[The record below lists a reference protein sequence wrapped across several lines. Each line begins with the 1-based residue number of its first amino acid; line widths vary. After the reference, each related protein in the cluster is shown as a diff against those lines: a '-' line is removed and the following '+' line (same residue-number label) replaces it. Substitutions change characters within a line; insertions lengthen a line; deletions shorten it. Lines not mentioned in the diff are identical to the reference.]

1 MTQTGQKKR
10 RGVRVDRYLFL
21 FVSVLLIGLFIKN
34 AAEASNYVRGAL
46 ALCAETVVPSIFP
59 CTVASGIFVALGGGG
74 FLGRA
79 LGRPMRFL
87 FGLSGNGAAVLLL
100 GWFCGF
106 PVGAVT
112 GATLLRRGELERGEL
127 DSLLLFSGIPSPA
140 FVISAVGENLLGDRR
155 LGLLLWLSCLA
166 SSVAVGAVTRKKGAS
181 PEVAPTYSLPPLD
194 AKIFTAAIAKAT
206 AAMLSITAYVVFFAA
221 VIGTLAQVL
230 ASFALPD
237 VFRSLLFCF
246 FELSSGVNAAATLES
261 HALSVLLC
269 ALAVGWSGLS
279 IHCQLL
285 TLCDG
290 RDLSFRF
297 YFRARAVEAI
307 LCAAIAMI
315 LAPFCF

>member
-1 MTQTGQKKR
+1 MTESALLKRRKNSTAAACLLVFFFLLLLLKNPSVAKACVERALSLCASALIPSLFPFMVLAEILVACGFGTLFGQK
-10 RGVRVDRYLFL
+10 
-21 FVSVLLIGLFIKN
+21 
-34 AAEASNYVRGAL
+34 
-46 ALCAETVVPSIFP
+46 
-59 CTVASGIFVALGGGG
+59 
-74 FLGRA
+74 
-79 LGRPMRFL
+79 LGRPVAAL
-87 FGLSGNGAAVLLL
+87 FGVSRESASALCLGAL
-100 GWFCGF
+100 CGF
-106 PVGAVT
+106 PVGARMALSLYD
-112 GATLLRRGELERGEL
+112 GGRIDKYECERLLGL
-127 DSLLLFSGIPSPA
+127 SSFPSVAFLFSTVGGTLYQSPR
-140 FVISAVGENLLGDRR
+140 F
-155 LGLLLWLSCLA
+155 GLLLWLSCLA

-181 PEVAPTYSLPPLD
+181 PKVAPTYSLPPLD

-285 TLCDG
+285 TICDG